1 MNADDLMAKAAQAA
15 ASARAL
21 LERGD
26 ADGACNRAYY
36 TMFDAARAA
45 LLAGRRTRCRQNAP
59 GRAQRLQRPTLV
71 KDGPMPKEAGRLLK
85 HAEAFRYVADYS
97 DNAVDLTDASE
108 LVRQAE
114 TFVATVRSMLAHSEP
129 GTGGG
134 IPAGRTRPR
143 STRC

>member
-1 MNADDLMAKAAQAA
+1 
-15 ASARAL
+15 
-21 LERGD
+21 
-26 ADGACNRAYY
+26 
-36 TMFDAARAA
+36 MFDATRAA
-45 LLAGRRTRCRQNAP
+45 LLAAGHNVGKAHRGVLNAFND
-59 GRAQRLQRPTLV
+59 RLV
-71 KDGPMPKEAGRLLK
+71 KDGPISKEAGRLLK